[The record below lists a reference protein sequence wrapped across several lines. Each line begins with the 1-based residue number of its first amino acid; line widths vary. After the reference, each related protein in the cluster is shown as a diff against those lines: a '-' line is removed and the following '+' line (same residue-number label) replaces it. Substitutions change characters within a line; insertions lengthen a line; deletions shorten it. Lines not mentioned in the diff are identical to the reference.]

1 MNDTTK
7 DINSWMDTKKELYD
21 YIETNIIWQQ
31 QKRTLG
37 QLIKLILSSWRSL
50 NRIRDNHILDYKF
63 QIV

>member
-50 NRIRDNHILDYKF
+50 NRIRDNH
-63 QIV
+63 